1 MNRTRQSEMSNK
13 MSYSVYRHT
22 TPSGKVYIGMTGK
35 KPEMRWRNGTAYS
48 NNFHFNNAKRLYG
61 WDNIAHD
68 VLLTGLTKEQAEKA
82 EVELISKY
90 DSTNQDKGYNL
101 TNGGE
106 CIGKHTEEFKRR
118 ASKRMKRQYETG
130 EFIHPMLGK
139 HFSEESKEKMRKWH
153 RGKKLT
159 EEHKRNIGIAGRG
172 KNVGAE
178 NPMAK
183 AVYCIETGEVF
194 GSIKEAADSVGL
206 CRVAVSR
213 CVRGLAKT
221 SGGLRWAYVDE
232 PPKDGDAVA

>member
-1 MNRTRQSEMSNK
+1 

-22 TPSGKVYIGMTGK
+22 APNGKVYIGLTGK
-35 KPEMRWRNGTAYS
+35 NPETRWRNGTAYS
-48 NNFHFNNAKRLYG
+48 KNFHFNNAIKLYG
-61 WDNIAHD
+61 WENIKHD

-90 DSTNQDKGYNL
+90 DSANQEKGYNL

-118 ASKRMKRQYETG
+118 ASKRMKRQYATG

-139 HFSEESKEKMRKWH
+139 QFSEESKEKMRKRH

-159 EEHKRNIGIAGRG
+159 EEHKRNIGMAGRG
-172 KNVGAE
+172 KNLGAE

-183 AVYCIETGEVF
+183 SVYCVETGEVF

-221 SGGLRWAYVDE
+221 SGGLRWAYVSVD
-232 PPKDGDAVA
+232 PPRDGGAVA